1 MLVIYPILNKYHLL
15 INIYFLW
22 INSTQEM
29 TLVAQALVFYLATL
43 YMWKASELVKFV
55 YPINR
60 IEPHMLPLQNISRW
74 QLGKKYVCPL
84 L

>member
-1 MLVIYPILNKYHLL
+1 
-15 INIYFLW
+15 
-22 INSTQEM
+22 M

-55 YPINR
+55 DPINR
-60 IEPHMLPLQNISRW
+60 TSYASFAKYFPLAAR
-74 QLGKKYVCPL
+74 KKYVCPL